1 MFSHILVP
9 LDGSPLAE
17 CVLPHTVAIAKAFGA
32 RSTLVRVLERSTT
45 TGRLKSVDP
54 LEWQFYKAEV
64 KAYLDGVTVR
74 LHEAGLQAERAL
86 LEGQAAEGV
95 VQFARRHD
103 VKLIVLS
110 SHGRSGLSGW
120 NVSGVVQ
127 KIILR
132 AYVPTMIVRAY
143 RPVTRELTGLRYR
156 RLLVPL
162 DCSQRAECVLPLAE
176 TLARF
181 HGSQLLLAHVVRRPE
196 MPRHAPP
203 TQEDVE
209 LANKVTESN
218 RLEAAKYL
226 EQLQSR
232 LAVDVQTRLI
242 VSSDV
247 AATLHELAERED
259 ADLVLLSAHGYSGRA
274 KWPYGSV
281 TVSFIAYGTTPL
293 FIMQDIPPDEVEPT
307 QAEVAAREHKGH

>member
-17 CVLPHTVAIAKAFGA
+17 CVLPHAVALARAFGA

-45 TGRLKSVDP
+45 TGRLRSVDP

-64 KAYLDGVTVR
+64 SAYLDGVTGR
-74 LHEAGLQAERAL
+74 LQEAGLKAERAL
-86 LEGQAAEGV
+86 LEGQAAERV
-95 VQFARRHD
+95 VQFARSHD

-143 RPVTRELTGLRYR
+143 RPVTSELTGFRYN

-162 DCSQRAECVLPLAE
+162 DCSQRAECVLPLAAS
-176 TLARF
+176 LARF
-181 HGSQLLLAHVVRRPE
+181 HGSQLILVHVVRRPE
-196 MPRHAPP
+196 MPRRAPP
-203 TQEDVE
+203 TQDDIE
-209 LANKVTESN
+209 LENKITERN
-218 RLEAAKYL
+218 RLEAARYL

-232 LAVDVQTRLI
+232 LSLDVQTRLL
-242 VSSDV
+242 VSNNP
-247 AATLHELAERED
+247 AATLHELVDRED
-259 ADLVLLSAHGYSGRA
+259 VDLVLLNAHGYSGETQ
-274 KWPYGSV
+274 WPYGSLA
-281 TVSFIAYGTTPL
+281 VSFIAYGTTPL
-293 FIMQDIPPDEVEPT
+293 LIMQDIPPDEVEPT
-307 QAEVAAREHKGH
+307 QAEVAARERKGH

>member
-17 CVLPHTVAIAKAFGA
+17 CVLPHTVAISRAFGA

-86 LEGQAAEGV
+86 LEGQAAERV
-95 VQFARRHD
+95 VQFARSHD

-110 SHGRSGLSGW
+110 SHGRSGLTGW

-132 AYVPTMIVRAY
+132 AYIPTMIVRAY
-143 RPVTRELTGLRYR
+143 RPVTSELTGFRYH

-162 DCSQRAECVLPLAE
+162 DCSQRAECVLPLAAS
-176 TLARF
+176 LARF
-181 HGSQLLLAHVVRRPE
+181 HGSQLILAHVVRKPE
-196 MPRHAPP
+196 MPRRAPP
-203 TQEDVE
+203 TQEDIE
-209 LANKVTESN
+209 LVNKITERN
-218 RLEAAKYL
+218 RLEAASYL

-232 LAVDVQTRLI
+232 LSLDVQTRLL
-242 VSSDV
+242 VSNNP
-247 AATLHELAERED
+247 AATLHELVDRED
-259 ADLVLLSAHGYSGRA
+259 VDLVLLNAHGYSG
-274 KWPYGSV
+274 
-281 TVSFIAYGTTPL
+281 
-293 FIMQDIPPDEVEPT
+293 
-307 QAEVAAREHKGH
+307 